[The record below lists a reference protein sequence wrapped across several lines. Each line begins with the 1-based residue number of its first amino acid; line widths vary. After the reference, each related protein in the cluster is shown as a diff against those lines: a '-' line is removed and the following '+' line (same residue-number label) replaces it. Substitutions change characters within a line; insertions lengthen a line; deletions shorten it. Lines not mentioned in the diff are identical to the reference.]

1 MTGWIPPSLPLSFQ
15 KLLESLVPWLS
26 PFHMHRTQGRRP
38 DLNLICEISPS
49 RTCTVPKCCHPAL
62 QPLCSSDSPLHSSLA
77 RPLPPPAHCQC
88 QVTTAPGSPL
98 TTLPQ
103 LALQKLLPLVFT
115 IQVWAWKNTGTT
127 RLYFLLCGYG
137 IKQPRLLTREIN
149 WWTAD
154 FYIST
159 FTSWPTIM
167 CFQIYNHNSLKKTI
181 SAPSKVL

>member
-1 MTGWIPPSLPLSFQ
+1 MHELRSEISQTTTTEPKMKGSQMTGQILPSLPLSFQ

-49 RTCTVPKCCHPAL
+49 RTCAVPKCCHPAL

-115 IQVWAWKNTGTT
+115 IQVWGMKEYRNHETVFSSLWIWDKATKV
-127 RLYFLLCGYG
+127 
-137 IKQPRLLTREIN
+137 
-149 WWTAD
+149 AD
-154 FYIST
+154 
-159 FTSWPTIM
+159 
-167 CFQIYNHNSLKKTI
+167 
-181 SAPSKVL
+181 